1 MIPAFNEQASL
12 ADTLADIRREADF
25 ASILVIDDGS
35 NDLTANVAVKE
46 GIDFVRL
53 PFNLGVGA
61 AVQTGF
67 KYAQRHDFDFV
78 AQLDADGQH
87 PAMYVKKLID
97 RFQDSDA
104 DVVAGIRLADDLD
117 AYTFTFVRRIGS
129 QWLRFLI
136 WLASG
141 KLFADPT
148 CGLRIYN
155 RRAVSFLADNY
166 PEVAAEPY
174 SLVLLS
180 NSGFGI
186 LEEPVSLRPR
196 TGGLTSLTFGRS
208 LSYMIIASWA
218 IATVALAGRRRR

>member
-155 RRAVSFLADNY
+155 RRAVSFLVDNY
-166 PEVAAEPY
+166 PDVAAEPY

-186 LEEPVSLRPR
+186 LGAGKPTSPNWWTDLVDVRQIAVLYDYRLVGDCY
-196 TGGLTSLTFGRS
+196 GG
-208 LSYMIIASWA
+208 A
-218 IATVALAGRRRR
+218 RRRRR

>member
-1 MIPAFNEQASL
+1 
-12 ADTLADIRREADF
+12 
-25 ASILVIDDGS
+25 
-35 NDLTANVAVKE
+35 
-46 GIDFVRL
+46 
-53 PFNLGVGA
+53 VGA

-67 KYAQRHDFDFV
+67 KYAQRRNFDFV
-78 AQLDADGQH
+78 VQFDADGQH
-87 PAMYVKKLID
+87 PAKYVGELIH
-97 RFQDSDA
+97 RIQDSDA

-117 AYTFTFVRRIGS
+117 AYTFTFLRRLGS
-129 QWLRFLI
+129 QWLKFLI
-136 WLASG
+136 WVASG

-148 CGLRIYN
+148 CGLRVYN

-180 NSGFGI
+180 NDGFSVS
-186 LEEPVSLRPR
+186 EEAVSLRQR

-218 IATVALAGRRRR
+218 IATAAIVGRRRRIR